1 MRVGFCLP
9 QIGPL
14 GTRDNLVQVA
24 QRAEALGYDNLWT
37 VERLLY
43 PLKPRTPYGGT
54 ADGSLPEQ
62 YKRSLDALTSLTY
75 VAAHTKKIGLGTSV
89 LDMPYYN
96 PVVLA
101 RQLTAI
107 DVLSE
112 GRLRVGLGLGWSED
126 EYIAAGGSMKNR
138 GTRADEFLKVLLAI
152 WTTDP
157 VEFNGKH
164 FQIAKSIIQPKPARK
179 PHPPIYLAAFAPP
192 ALKRTA
198 ELADGWNPV
207 ALPVPAMAGMIQ
219 QMRDMAKA
227 AGRDAAA
234 MEVVVR
240 ANIEIADAPRPKE
253 GFLFTGTVEQIQ
265 DDINATKALGVSE
278 IFFDPVFSRDGES
291 IQRFL
296 ACMERMRKLV

>member
-43 PLKPRTPYGGT
+43 PLKPRTPYGAS

-62 YKRSLDALTSLTY
+62 YKRSLDPLTALTY
-75 VAAHTKKIGLGTSV
+75 IAAHTKKIGLGTSV

-126 EYIAAGGSMKNR
+126 EYLATGASMKNR
-138 GTRADEFLKVLLAI
+138 GTRADEFLRVLLAI
-152 WTTDP
+152 
-157 VEFNGKH
+157 
-164 FQIAKSIIQPKPARK
+164 
-179 PHPPIYLAAFAPP
+179 
-192 ALKRTA
+192 
-198 ELADGWNPV
+198 
-207 ALPVPAMAGMIQ
+207 
-219 QMRDMAKA
+219 
-227 AGRDAAA
+227 
-234 MEVVVR
+234 
-240 ANIEIADAPRPKE
+240 
-253 GFLFTGTVEQIQ
+253 
-265 DDINATKALGVSE
+265 
-278 IFFDPVFSRDGES
+278 
-291 IQRFL
+291 
-296 ACMERMRKLV
+296 